1 MLKPQYDER
10 NEECFLENHYPE
22 EMDKLLS
29 ELGGNER
36 LKELA
41 GRMAEIAYKQG
52 YTDAWREALFVTK
65 L

>member
-10 NEECFLENHYPE
+10 NKECFLENHYPE

-52 YTDAWREALFVTK
+52 YTDA
-65 L
+65 